1 MHFMTRLWFIVLRS
15 IVGIWMFVTLL
26 GHRVSACGP
35 EFPNSFL
42 SNSADELMTLPT
54 LSFSRELDRLLP
66 TSPHWP
72 VDGDETKRLADAEL
86 GEVREALAKTGLS
99 ASAIDEAAKR
109 YRREQPPAELPPE
122 FALYAK
128 GAKAWREGNAEAALA
143 AWKELLGLP
152 QDQRHYRTVWAAYMV
167 GRTLLEKDAS
177 AARGSFGLAREA
189 ASRGFA
195 DSQELAVA
203 SLGWEARTYYRGGD
217 YAKAAKLYFRQY
229 AQGGVSASVSLQ
241 MTLQRVFR
249 ADTGKDV
256 PVDVVSAA
264 SIPDATPPPPLE
276 AVLKELADD
285 AELRGL
291 VIAWFAARG
300 GPMTPWSTRE
310 ASTQFARWLKS
321 VGSTASLDVREAD
334 RWCWVAYQ
342 NGMWDEA
349 DRFAAQAPANAPAS
363 EWVRA
368 MLLLRKGLVDEAV
381 KHLSN
386 AAKCFPED
394 NAMAGVP
401 FIPPWRYN
409 QSEQQPLLSP
419 PVRHLGGVSG
429 VLALSREQY
438 IEALRL
444 FLQAK
449 QWSDAAYVA
458 EYVLSEDELLKF
470 VQEECLA
477 VPQAYNRDE
486 WWEPLDMRYLLAR
499 RLVRVGRFD
508 EAREF
513 FPEAQRVVFDSYVRD
528 VRTGYDLQQPTR
540 KRAEAFWL
548 AAKVMRK
555 LGMELQGTSLHPDY
569 AMWRGQYE
577 YPRTWSR
584 RAYAGIGPSGASWN
598 PDGPEWK
605 TGVLFGPPADELRR
619 AVEAKV
625 PKNRFHYRHRA
636 AELAWLAAALLPN
649 DDDMTAL
656 ILNTAGRWIAVR
668 DPKQANLFYKTL
680 TLRCPNTVLGKG
692 AAQRSWLVPADV
704 AKPPAE

>member
-1 MHFMTRLWFIVLRS
+1 M
-15 IVGIWMFVTLL
+15 
-26 GHRVSACGP
+26 
-35 EFPNSFL
+35 

-54 LSFSRELDRLLP
+54 LSFSLELDRLLSA
-66 TSPHWP
+66 SPHWP
-72 VDGDETKRLADAEL
+72 VDGDKTKRLADVEL
-86 GEVREALAKTGLS
+86 DEVREALVKAGLS
-99 ASAIDEAAKR
+99 VSAIDEAAKK

-128 GAKAWREGNAEAALA
+128 GANAWREGNTEVALA

-152 QDQRHYRTVWAAYMV
+152 QEQRHYRTVWAAYMV
-167 GRTLLEKDAS
+167 GRTLWDKDAN
-177 AARGSFGLAREA
+177 AARASFSLAREA
-189 ASRGFA
+189 VSQGFA

-203 SLGWEARTYYRGGD
+203 SLGWEARTYYQGGD

-229 AQGGVSASVSLQ
+229 AQGGVSATVSLQ
-241 MTLQRVFR
+241 MTLQRVFQT
-249 ADTGKDV
+249 DTEKDATA
-256 PVDVVSAA
+256 DVVSAG
-264 SIPDATPPPPLE
+264 SIPEDKAPPPRDGI
-276 AVLKELADD
+276 LKELAADG
-285 AELRGL
+285 ELRG
-291 VIAWFAARG
+291 VVTAWFSARG

-310 ASTQFARWLKS
+310 ASTQFARWLKI
-321 VGSTASLDVREAD
+321 VGATASLDGREAD

-349 DRFAAQAPANAPAS
+349 DKFAGQAPAHAPAS
-363 EWVRA
+363 EWVRS
-368 MLLLRKGLVDEAV
+368 MLLLRKGKVEEAIE
-381 KHLSN
+381 HLSN
-386 AAKCFPED
+386 AAKYFPED
-394 NAMAGVP
+394 NAMAGISFV
-401 FIPPWRYN
+401 PPWRYN

-470 VQEECLA
+470 VREECSA
-477 VPQAYNRDE
+477 VPQAYSRDE

-513 FPEAQRVVFDSYVRD
+513 FPEGQIVAFDSYVRD

-540 KRAEAFWL
+540 KRAEAFWA
-548 AAKVMRK
+548 AAKVMRTF
-555 LGMELQGTSLHPDY
+555 GMELQGTSLHPDY
-569 AMWRGQYE
+569 AMWGGQHE
-577 YPRTWSR
+577 YPQTWR
-584 RAYAGIGPSGASWN
+584 WRAYAGIGPGGASWN
-598 PDGPEWK
+598 PGGAQWRA
-605 TGVLFGPPADELRR
+605 GVLFGPPADELRR

-668 DPKQANLFYKTL
+668 DPQQANLFYKTL
-680 TLRCPNTVLGKG
+680 TIRCPNTVLGKE
-692 AAQRSWLVPADV
+692 AAIRTWLVPAD
-704 AKPPAE
+704 AAPSSSE